1 MITKERYG
9 VRPDGNT
16 VVETSTY
23 VEATADHPLAE
34 ELEDTDGFWVRVA
47 VGNSLVATG
56 AKAVTRAQF
65 QDAKEEHRLLVEAAQ
80 EQLQQELDLKRR
92 EIEERKAEAIA
103 ELKAK
108 GIPLESIQALLG
120 QAKTGR

>member
-1 MITKERYG
+1 MIIKERYG

-23 VEATADHPLAE
+23 IEVPEDHPLAE
-34 ELEDTDGFWVRVA
+34 ELEGTDGFWARVA
-47 VGNSLVATG
+47 IGNSLVATG
-56 AKAVTRAQF
+56 AKPVSHAQF
-65 QDAKEEHRLLVEAAQ
+65 QDAKEDHRLQVEAKQ
-80 EQLQQELDLKRR
+80 EQLQQEIDQHRR
-92 EIEERKAEAIA
+92 EIEDRKAAAIS